1 MQPRTLEL
9 NTWTSEKKCRA
20 VVAALAKKH
29 FTAVYCATAQ
39 EAADYILKQAE
50 TAQSVGFGGSL
61 SVADLKIT
69 SELAGQGKEILNHG
83 FPDLTPEQRVA
94 TMKRQQTCDLFL
106 TGTNA
111 VTLDGCLVNIDGN
124 GNRVAAMIY
133 GPSKV
138 IVVAGRN
145 KIVEGD
151 VADAIRRIKD
161 KSAPPNARRLGKQT
175 PCAVTGFCADCD
187 APQRIC
193 HITTIIDS
201 RPTLTDFHVL
211 VVNDDMGL

>member
-1 MQPRTLEL
+1 MLPRTLEL
-9 NTWTSEKKCRA
+9 NTWSSEKKCRA
-20 VVAALAKKH
+20 VVAALEKKH
-29 FTAVYCATAQ
+29 FTAVYCATSQ

-50 TAQSVGFGGSL
+50 GARNVGFGGSL
-61 SVADLKIT
+61 SVADLKLT
-69 SELAGQGKEILNHG
+69 SVLAGQGKEILNHG
-83 FPDLTPEQRVA
+83 FPDLTPEQKKEI
-94 TMKRQQTCDLFL
+94 MKRQQTCDLFL

-124 GNRVAAMIY
+124 GNRVSAMIY
-133 GPSKV
+133 GPSMV

-161 KSAPPNARRLGKQT
+161 KSAPPNAMRLGKQT

-187 APQRIC
+187 SPQRIC

-201 RPTLTDFHVL
+201 KPSLTDLRVL
-211 VVNDDMGL
+211 VVNEDMGL